1 MKRATVISAL
11 IVMFALP
18 STLLAA
24 EQSLLDKIWHKVGS
38 MFEVWEVALEFRRL
52 EAALE
57 TWEADNGRSLSPRMG
72 LETLVE
78 EGYLEASDIQDP
90 WEKTY
95 RYRRS
100 LDGRGGFV
108 AHLSSAGPDGIHGTD
123 DDLGN

>member
-1 MKRATVISAL
+1 MKQATIITTF
-11 IVMFALP
+11 IVLLAIP
-18 STLLAA
+18 STLLAD
-24 EQSLLDKIWHKVGS
+24 ERSLVDRVWNEIRG
-38 MFEVWEVALEFRRL
+38 MFDVWEVALEFRRL

-57 TWEADNGRSLSPRMG
+57 SYEADNGRSLSPRMG

-78 EGYLEASDIQDP
+78 EGYLDASDIRDP

-95 RYRRS
+95 RYRVS
-100 LDGRGGFV
+100 LDGRGGFL